1 MTRSPVKLIEEINSI
16 RIIGHIQGR
25 HKGPTL
31 IFFGGIHG
39 NEHSGVKAL
48 DSVLSHLH
56 AMKEDLRGNIYGIR
70 GNIPALAKQRR
81 FLESDLNR
89 IWTSSG
95 IASINSKN
103 GSERTSEEVELVE
116 IHYIISEIL
125 NTKSGPFYF
134 IDYHTT
140 SSPTLPFITI
150 NDALINRKFA
160 RKFPL
165 PVILGMEEY
174 LEGPLLSYINEHG
187 YVAIGFES
195 GQHYTEEA
203 IHNSISFTWLTLL
216 FTGALPS
223 ESLIEKDLHIDRLR
237 DAAKENTTFYE
248 VILRHMITEE
258 DDFTMLPGFKS
269 FDTIGEGTHLASHNG
284 KQLSTDKK
292 TIVFMPLYQEQG
304 EEGFFLIRKIPKWIL
319 NLSAGMRKLKLD
331 NFLTILPGVSWYS
344 PAKEKLMV
352 NLKVARF
359 LSKPFFHLLGYRSR
373 TVDATHILL
382 SNRERA
388 AKNQMYK
395 NTPWYN

>member
-1 MTRSPVKLIEEINSI
+1 MNRTPVEIIEEIDTT
-16 RIIGHIQGR
+16 RIIGHIQGS
-25 HKGPTL
+25 HEGPTL
-31 IFFGGIHG
+31 VFFGGIHG

-48 DSVLSHLH
+48 ERVLYQLQS
-56 AMKEDLRGNIYGIR
+56 MKQELRGDVYGIR
-70 GNIPALAKQRR
+70 GNIPALAKERR
-81 FLESDLNR
+81 FLENDLNR
-89 IWTSSG
+89 IWTNGG
-95 IASINSKN
+95 ISSINSKTN
-103 GSERTSEEVELVE
+103 SERTSEEKELLE
-116 IHYIISEIL
+116 IHHIISEIL

-160 RKFPL
+160 RLFPL

-174 LEGPLLSYINEHG
+174 LEGPLLSYINESG

-203 IHNSISFTWLTLL
+203 VTNSISFTWLTLL
-216 FTGALPS
+216 FTGAVPS
-223 ESLIEKDLHIDRLR
+223 EELIEKKEHLGKLR
-237 DAAKENTTFYE
+237 TAAKNNTTFYE
-248 VILRHMITEE
+248 VTHRHLITAQ
-258 DDFTMLPGFKS
+258 DQFIMLPGFKS
-269 FDTIGEGTHLASHNG
+269 FDTLSEGTHLASHNG

-319 NLSAGMRKLKLD
+319 SLSAGMRKVKLD
-331 NFLTILPGVSWYS
+331 NILTKLPGISWHS
-344 PAKEKLMV
+344 PNRERLMV

-373 TVDATHILL
+373 TVDATHILM

-388 AKNQMYK
+388 AKNEMYK
-395 NTPWYN
+395 NARWYS